1 MEISIVDMSLYQ
13 KVRGLLS
20 PERSN
25 QHKKMTLIDHTF
37 LPLVF
42 PKLASPGQQPKAPF
56 HLFSLTWYVSL
67 SYLAAF
73 WSHIFLCEVLYI
85 HLKLK
90 LCFFLLVFF
99 CQFNLQAPVTEHR
112 NVEGKRFFFSY
123 ITAWNLLH
131 HLCKISW
138 GQGCLLGHR

>member
-90 LCFFLLVFF
+90 LCFLLLVFF
-99 CQFNLQAPVTEHR
+99 ASLIYRPQLLSIEMWK
-112 NVEGKRFFFSY
+112 EKDFSSP
-123 ITAWNLLH
+123 TLLH
-131 HLCKISW
+131 GIFSTIYAKYP
-138 GQGCLLGHR
+138 GARTVY

>member
-1 MEISIVDMSLYQ
+1 MITNGNFRCRNVSVSESE
-13 KVRGLLS
+13 RLLS

-25 QHKKMTLIDHTF
+25 RHKKMILIDHTF

-73 WSHIFLCEVLYI
+73 WSHIFLCEVWYI

-90 LCFFLLVFF
+90 LCFLLLVFF
-99 CQFNLQAPVTEHR
+99 ASLIYRPQFLNIEMWKEKDFYSPA
-112 NVEGKRFFFSY
+112 
-123 ITAWNLLH
+123 LLH
-131 HLCKISW
+131 GIHSTIYVEHP
-138 GQGCLLGHR
+138 GARTVY

>member
-56 HLFSLTWYVSL
+56 HLFSLKWYVSL

-90 LCFFLLVFF
+90 LCFLLLVF
-99 CQFNLQAPVTEHR
+99 CHFNFQSPRWRTQ
-112 NVEGKRFFFSY
+112 EGRGKFFPSPTGGTVLLSILNIFFSQFC
-123 ITAWNLLH
+123 H
-131 HLCKISW
+131 
-138 GQGCLLGHR
+138 QR